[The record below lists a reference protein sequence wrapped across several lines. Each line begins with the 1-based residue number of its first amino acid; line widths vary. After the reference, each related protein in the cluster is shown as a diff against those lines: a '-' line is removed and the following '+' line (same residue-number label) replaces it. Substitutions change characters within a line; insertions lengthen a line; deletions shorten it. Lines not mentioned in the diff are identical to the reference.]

1 MQSERSRG
9 LYFILIS
16 ILLLIALFAGCSHK
30 PTDVEIASEVQNK
43 INADPSIP
51 TKQISV
57 GNTNGVVTL
66 SGNVNSDLE
75 RIAAANDAS
84 QVEGVK
90 TVVNNLQVAP
100 AAAASAPAQ
109 PSPVSPS
116 RPRTR
121 PSRPE
126 VVRTKTTVVTIPE
139 GTSLS
144 VRLIDAIDSD
154 RNKTGDKF
162 RASLESPI
170 LAEGRVIVPKDADVD
185 GEILALNSAGHF
197 TGRSELALALTT
209 LSFNGKTYE
218 IETDQ
223 YKKEGASRGKRT
235 AETVGGGAAVGAL
248 IGGLTGGGKGAAIG
262 AGIGAGAGTGVQA
275 VTKGQQIRL
284 PSETVLEFRLNTPVT
299 VEPSSSSR
307 NAGRARVE

>member
-100 AAAASAPAQ
+100 ATASAPTQ
-109 PSPVSPS
+109 SPSSSPVHRQPTK
-116 RPRTR
+116 R
-121 PSRPE
+121 SRPE
-126 VVRTKTTVVTIPE
+126 IVRSKASVVTIPQ

-144 VRLIDAIDSD
+144 VRLI
-154 RNKTGDKF
+154 
-162 RASLESPI
+162 
-170 LAEGRVIVPKDADVD
+170 
-185 GEILALNSAGHF
+185 
-197 TGRSELALALTT
+197 
-209 LSFNGKTYE
+209 
-218 IETDQ
+218 
-223 YKKEGASRGKRT
+223 
-235 AETVGGGAAVGAL
+235 
-248 IGGLTGGGKGAAIG
+248 
-262 AGIGAGAGTGVQA
+262 
-275 VTKGQQIRL
+275 
-284 PSETVLEFRLNTPVT
+284 
-299 VEPSSSSR
+299 
-307 NAGRARVE
+307 